1 MESYIVNVPIKRRN
15 NYKILNIMII
25 STSKD
30 IIDPVRKILKQRG
43 HNVEVSSDCLNCV
56 KLFVYKKYDII
67 FTDMERDHIRIAQ
80 SIKKMSEEII
90 YLFAI
95 KKTTQ
100 KELLFNSTI
109 NKLLCYFESDK
120 KNNIKKSKIFNSSIN
135 SKDVE
140 YLCL

>member
-15 NYKILNIMII
+15 SYKILNIMII

-80 SIKKMSEEII
+80 SIKKMSEEI

-109 NKLLCYFESDK
+109 NKLLYYFESDK
-120 KNNIKKSKIFNSSIN
+120 KNNIKKSKIFNSPIN